1 MIKKLTFLCTIL
13 LLTACSTPGVLAPD
27 SNVSWSGERIYFS
40 DGNLLEV
47 IEINGA
53 NVGELS
59 YFEAEYVV
67 APGDKLNVSIWGY
80 PEIFPVMNYSTDNPL
95 NTRTIRTDGTMY
107 FPFIGNFKAEEK
119 TLEQLRKFISD
130 GLSNDFVDPQVD
142 VTVVDFNEGR
152 TVYVVGEFLSPSS
165 VKLGTEPYSL
175 MDAIGEA
182 KGINPQ
188 TAEKDVYI
196 MRGLESNPMVYKLT
210 IDTSDKFL
218 LADRFYLSP
227 KDIVFV
233 GPSDLTQWN
242 RVIVQIFP
250 FSSFLNSVDLIR
262 TRN

>member
-1 MIKKLTFLCTIL
+1 MIKRFYIWCLIL
-13 LLTACSTPGVLAPD
+13 LFTGCSAPGVLAPD
-27 SNVSWSGERIYFS
+27 SNISWSGERIYFS

-47 IEINGA
+47 IEINGS
-53 NVGELS
+53 NVEELS
-59 YFEAEYVV
+59 YNEAEYVV
-67 APGDKLNVSIWGY
+67 APGDRLNVTVWVY
-80 PEIFPVMNYSTDNPL
+80 PEIFPVVNFSTDNPL

-119 TLEQLRKFISD
+119 TLEELRKFISD
-130 GLSNDFVDPQVD
+130 GLSDDFVDPQVD

-152 TVYVVGEFLSPSS
+152 TVYIVGEVLFPSS

-175 MDAIGEA
+175 MDAIGAA

-196 MRGLESNPMVYKLT
+196 MRGLESDPMIYKLS

-218 LADRFYLSP
+218 LADRFNLSP
-227 KDIVFV
+227 KDIVFI
-233 GPSDLTQWN
+233 GPSDLTKWN
-242 RVIVQIFP
+242 RIIVQIFP